1 MLNRYYQDE
10 LNKLKGLAGEFAR
23 ANPAIA
29 PMLSGTS
36 ADPDVER
43 LLEGV
48 AFLTGLTR
56 QKLDDE
62 FPEFVQELTH
72 LLFPH
77 YLRPVPAST
86 LISFAAKGP
95 RGQVARVAAGTELAS
110 VPVDGTACRFRTT
123 SDLDVEPL
131 RIAEVNLLS
140 HAGAAPVLMIDFEMD
155 GGLSIAQ
162 WNGDSIRLFLNGGY
176 VDAAKLLLLL
186 MSHVTDVRISSG
198 SGERLSLGA
207 KNIRT
212 SGFDADLLT
221 YPSHALSGYRTIQEF
236 FAQPEKFLFVD
247 IVGLKR
253 WTANAK
259 GTGFS
264 IVMTLDALPEWMPEI
279 DTQSFMLNVVPAIN
293 VFSHVADPITHD
305 HRATEYRVNPEGRD
319 RRHFQIY
326 SVDQVLGYQQG
337 QARERVYQ
345 PFSMFR
351 HDGRGAQLSY
361 RTTLKR
367 ANVERGSDV
376 YLSLNYPPSETP
388 LAETLSIRVTCT
400 NRSLPEGL
408 KPGDINVPT
417 STSPDQMSFTN
428 IRAITPAQDPPA
440 GEELLWCLLSHVSL
454 NLLSLASADNLRK
467 LLGLYVF
474 TGRQGPEMSNRR
486 RIEGIVEV
494 TATRESRLVGRG
506 GMQRGQLIRIRCRED
521 HYAGIGD
528 LYLFGC
534 MLERF
539 FGDYAGINSYTR
551 VELED
556 TLSGTV
562 FTWPP
567 RLGQQPM
574 L

>member
-1 MLNRYYQDE
+1 MINRYYQDE

-23 ANPAIA
+23 ANPAVA

-56 QKLDDE
+56 QKLDDQ
-62 FPEFVQELTH
+62 FPEFVQELTN

-86 LISFAAKGP
+86 LIGFSAKGP
-95 RGQVARVAAGTELAS
+95 RAQGARVAAGTELAS
-110 VPVDGTACRFRTT
+110 VPVDGTSCRFRTT

-155 GGLSIAQ
+155 GGASIAQ
-162 WNGDSIRLFLNGGY
+162 WNGDAIRLFLSGGY
-176 VDAAKLLLLL
+176 VDASKLLLLL
-186 MSHVTDVRISSG
+186 MNHVTDVRISS
-198 SGERLSLGA
+198 SGERHSLGA
-207 KNIRT
+207 KRLRT
-212 SGFDADLLT
+212 SGFDAGLLT
-221 YPSHALSGYRTIQEF
+221 YPGHALSGYRTIQEF
-236 FAQPEKFLFVD
+236 FAQPEKFLFID
-247 IVGLKR
+247 IVGLER
-253 WTANAK
+253 WSANAK
-259 GTGFS
+259 GSSFS
-264 IVMTLDALPEWMPEI
+264 IVMTLDALHDWMPEI
-279 DTQSFMLNVVPAIN
+279 NAASFMLNVVPAIN

-319 RRHFQIY
+319 RRHYQIY
-326 SVDQVLGYQQG
+326 SVDQVLGFQQG
-337 QARERVYQ
+337 KAQERVYQ

-361 RTTLKR
+361 RTTLKST
-367 ANVERGSDV
+367 NVERGSDV
-376 YLSLNYPPSETP
+376 YLSINYPPSETP
-388 LAETLSIRVTCT
+388 LPETLSIRVTCT
-400 NRSLPEGL
+400 NRALPEGL

-428 IRAITPAQDPPA
+428 VRAVTPAQDPPV
-440 GEELLWCLLSHVSL
+440 GEELLWSLLSLVSL
-454 NLLSLASADNLRK
+454 NVLSLASAENLRK

-474 TGRQGPEMSNRR
+474 TGRQGQELSNRR
-486 RIEGIVEV
+486 RIEGIVDV
-494 TATRESRLVGRG
+494 TATRETRLVGRG
-506 GMQRGQLIRIRCRED
+506 GIQRGQLIRLRCRED

-539 FGDYAGINSYTR
+539 LGDYAGINSYTR

-562 FTWPP
+562 FKWPP

>member
-1 MLNRYYQDE
+1 MFNRYYQDE
-10 LNKLKGLAGEFAR
+10 LNKLKGLAGEFAQ

-48 AFLTGLTR
+48 AFLNGLTR
-56 QKLDDE
+56 QKLDDQ
-62 FPEFVQELTH
+62 FPEFIQELTN

-86 LISFAAKGP
+86 LMSFAAKGP
-95 RGQVARVAAGTELAS
+95 RAGASRVAAGTELAS
-110 VPVDGTACRFRTT
+110 VPVDGTTCRFRT
-123 SDLDVEPL
+123 SCDLDVEPL
-131 RIAEVNLLS
+131 RIAGVNLLS
-140 HAGAAPVLMIDFEMD
+140 HAGTAPVLMIDFEME

-162 WNGDSIRLFLNGGY
+162 WNGDSIRLFLSGGY
-176 VDAAKLLLLL
+176 VDASKLLLLL
-186 MSHVTDVRISSG
+186 MNHVTDVRISGG

-207 KNIRT
+207 KSLRT
-212 SGFDADLLT
+212 SGFDAGLIG
-221 YPSHALSGYRTIQEF
+221 YPSHASSGYRTIQEF
-236 FAQPEKFLFVD
+236 FTQPEKFLFID
-247 IVGLKR
+247 IAGLKP
-253 WTANAK
+253 WTANAS
-259 GTGFS
+259 GSSFS
-264 IVMTLDALPEWMPEI
+264 IVMTLDGLHGWMPEL
-279 DTQSFMLNVVPAIN
+279 DTGSFMLNVVPAIN
-293 VFSHVADPITHD
+293 VFAHVADPITHD

-319 RRHFQIY
+319 RRHFQVY

-337 QARERVYQ
+337 RAQERVYQ

-361 RTTLKR
+361 RTTLKS
-367 ANVERGSDV
+367 ANVERGSDM

-388 LAETLSIRVTCT
+388 LPETLSIRVTCT
-400 NRSLPEGL
+400 NRALPEGL

-428 IRAITPAQDPPA
+428 IRAITPTQDPPA

-454 NLLSLASADNLRK
+454 NLLSLASAENLRK
-467 LLGLYVF
+467 MLGLYVF
-474 TGRQGPEMSNRR
+474 NGRQGQEQSNRR
-486 RIEGIVEV
+486 RIEGIVDM

-539 FGDYAGINSYTR
+539 LGDYAGINAYTR

-562 FTWPP
+562 FKWPP

>member
-1 MLNRYYQDE
+1 MFNRYYQDE
-10 LNKLKGLAGEFAR
+10 LNKLKGLAGEFAL
-23 ANPAIA
+23 ANPATA

-48 AFLTGLTR
+48 AFLNGLTR
-56 QKLDDE
+56 QKLDDQ
-62 FPEFVQELTH
+62 FPEFVQELTN

-86 LISFAAKGP
+86 LIGFTAKGP
-95 RGQVARVAAGTELAS
+95 RTGASRVAAGTELAS
-110 VPVDGTACRFRTT
+110 VPVDGTACRFRT
-123 SDLDVEPL
+123 SCDLDVEPL
-131 RIAEVNLLS
+131 RIAGVNLLS
-140 HAGAAPVLMIDFEMD
+140 HAGTAPVLMIDFEME

-162 WNGDSIRLFLNGGY
+162 WNGDSIRLFLNGGH
-176 VDAAKLLLLL
+176 VDASKLLLLL
-186 MSHVTDVRISSG
+186 MNHATDVRIASG
-198 SGERLSLGA
+198 GERLSLGA
-207 KNIRT
+207 KSLRT
-212 SGFDADLLT
+212 SGFDAGLLT
-221 YPSHALSGYRTIQEF
+221 YPGHASSGYRTIQEF
-236 FAQPEKFLFVD
+236 FAQPEKFLFID
-247 IVGLKR
+247 ITGIRR
-253 WTANAK
+253 WTANAN
-259 GTGFS
+259 GTSFS
-264 IVMTLDALPEWMPEI
+264 IVMTLDALHDWMPEI
-279 DTQSFMLNVVPAIN
+279 DAESFMLNVVPAIN
-293 VFSHVADPITHD
+293 VFAHVADPITHD
-305 HRATEYRVNPEGRD
+305 HRATEYRVIPEGRD
-319 RRHFQIY
+319 RRHYQVY

-337 QARERVYQ
+337 RAQERVYQ

-361 RTTLKR
+361 RTTLKS

-388 LAETLSIRVTCT
+388 LPETLSIRVTCT
-400 NRSLPEGL
+400 NRALPEGL

-417 STSPDQMSFTN
+417 SSSPDQMSFTN

-474 TGRQGPEMSNRR
+474 AGRQGQELSNRR
-486 RIEGIVEV
+486 RIEGIVDV
-494 TATRESRLVGRG
+494 AVTRETRLVGRG

-539 FGDYAGINSYTR
+539 LGDYAGINSYTR

-556 TLSGTV
+556 TLSGKV
-562 FTWPP
+562 FKWPP

>member
-1 MLNRYYQDE
+1 MFNRYYQDE
-10 LNKLKGLAGEFAR
+10 LNKLKGLGAEFAR

-56 QKLDDE
+56 QKLDDQ
-62 FPEFVQELTH
+62 FPEFIQELTN

-86 LISFAAKGP
+86 LIGFSTKGQRP
-95 RGQVARVAAGTELAS
+95 QSARVAAGTELAS
-110 VPVDGTACRFRTT
+110 VPVDGTSCRFRTT
-123 SDLDVEPL
+123 CDLDVEPL

-140 HAGAAPVLMIDFEMD
+140 HAGAAPVLMIDFDMD
-155 GGLSIAQ
+155 GATIAQ
-162 WNGDSIRLFLNGGY
+162 WNGDSVRLFLSGGQ
-176 VDAAKLLLLL
+176 VDASKLLLLL
-186 MSHVTDVRISSG
+186 MNHVTDVRVSSG
-198 SGERLSLGA
+198 GERLSLGA
-207 KNIRT
+207 KCLRT

-221 YPSHALSGYRTIQEF
+221 YPGHAPSGYRTIQEF

-247 IVGLKR
+247 ITGLGR
-253 WTANAK
+253 WTANAQ
-259 GTGFS
+259 GSSFS
-264 IVMTLDALPEWMPEI
+264 IVMTLDALHDWMPEI
-279 DTQSFMLNVVPAIN
+279 GAQSFMLNVVPAIN

-319 RRHFQIY
+319 RRHYQVY

-337 QARERVYQ
+337 SAQERLYQ

-361 RTTLKR
+361 RTTLR
-367 ANVERGSDV
+367 SANVERGSDV

-388 LAETLSIRVTCT
+388 LPETLSIRVTCT
-400 NRSLPEGL
+400 NRALPEGL

-417 STSPDQMSFTN
+417 STSPDQMSYTN

-440 GEELLWCLLSHVSL
+440 GEELLWSLLSHVSL

-474 TGRQGPEMSNRR
+474 AGRQGQELSNRR
-486 RIEGIVEV
+486 RIEGIVDV
-494 TATRESRLVGRG
+494 TATRETRLVGRG
-506 GMQRGQLIRIRCRED
+506 GMQRGQSIRIRCRED

-556 TLSGTV
+556 TLSGKV
-562 FTWPP
+562 FKWPP
-567 RLGQQPM
+567 RLGQRPM

>member
-1 MLNRYYQDE
+1 MFNRYYQDE
-10 LNKLKGLAGEFAR
+10 LNKLKGLAAEFAR
-23 ANPAIA
+23 ANPGIA
-29 PMLSGTS
+29 PMLSGSS

-56 QKLDDE
+56 QKLDDQ
-62 FPEFVQELTH
+62 FPEFIQELTN

-86 LISFAAKGP
+86 LIGFSAKG
-95 RGQVARVAAGTELAS
+95 RRSGAARVAAGSELAS
-110 VPVDGTACRFRTT
+110 VPVDGTSCRFRTT
-123 SDLDVEPL
+123 RDLDVEPL
-131 RIAEVNLLS
+131 QIAEVNLLS

-155 GGLSIAQ
+155 DGLSIAQ

-176 VDAAKLLLLL
+176 VAASRLLLLL
-186 MSHVTDVRISSG
+186 MRHVTDVRISSHG
-198 SGERLSLGA
+198 GERISVGA
-207 KNIRT
+207 KSLRA
-212 SGFDADLLT
+212 SGFDTELLAW
-221 YPSHALSGYRTIQEF
+221 PSHAMSGYRTIQEF
-236 FAQPEKFLFVD
+236 FTQPEKCLFVD
-247 IVGLKR
+247 IVGLKN
-253 WTANAK
+253 WSANAK
-259 GTGFS
+259 GTSFS
-264 IVMTLDALPEWMPEI
+264 IVMTLDALHGWMPEI
-279 DTQSFMLNVVPAIN
+279 NAESFLLNVVPAIN
-293 VFSHVADPITHD
+293 LFSHAADPITHD
-305 HRATEYRVNPEGRD
+305 HRVAEYRVNPEGRD

-337 QARERVYQ
+337 NARERVYQ

-351 HDGRGAQLSY
+351 HDGRGTQLSY
-361 RTTLKR
+361 RTTQKSS
-367 ANVERGSDV
+367 NVERGSDV

-388 LAETLSIRVTCT
+388 LPETLSIRVTCT

-408 KPGDINVPT
+408 KAGDINVAT
-417 STSPDQMSFTN
+417 STSPDRMSFAN

-454 NLLSLASADNLRK
+454 NLASLANADSLRK

-474 TGRQGPEMSNRR
+474 AGTQGQELANRR
-486 RIEGIVEV
+486 RIEGIVDV
-494 TATRESRLVGRG
+494 AATAETRLVGRG
-506 GMQRGQLIRIRCRED
+506 GTRRGQLIRIRCRED

-534 MLERF
+534 VLERF
-539 FGDYAGINSYTR
+539 LGDHAGINSYTR

-562 FTWPP
+562 FKWPP
-567 RLGQQPM
+567 RLGQQAM